1 MIADAPNTKPFDP
14 KQAIEDANEKID
26 AAQSAFQTEGGKQ
39 YWLNQGNALKKEFSE
54 YAIGM
59 ASHQAFNAVGNNL
72 KQTQGNLAASL
83 DQDPSDSALNS
94 ALNSWGNSVK
104 ALVSASPTLGGELA
118 GRASELGDQGKRE
131 LVDHAM
137 QKRAENDPAG
147 FLKSWNS
154 GAMDQWKQY
163 LTPETQTQLP
173 KFADSQAKTQ
183 MVLRDKQNEEAV
195 NAALTKNFNDN
206 LKMVGGQLIPT
217 KDFLPGILD
226 AAKLPGA
233 KPSEINAAIG
243 AHRAI
248 VEDQASGRLT
258 ISDGA
263 TYKDLSTRAFLPQ
276 GDETRTTAEEIN
288 QARVNHSLNNEDY
301 KVLMDAINSK
311 DTAKAQSMTQFN
323 DYIKTYEKYVTKSNM
338 FQNDPAGDARAYELR
353 KFAQQRFDAGIATG
367 KSPDELLAPPGSKG
381 SILSPQD
388 IQRFQVT
395 TKQGIQDLTDKA
407 TGVIT
412 PLAPVMPE
420 QAYKPG
426 KESIADYARRLQ
438 AGGKT
443 APAQPPGP
451 SPADLSKLK
460 KAMTNGQ

>member
-1 MIADAPNTKPFDP
+1 
-14 KQAIEDANEKID
+14 
-26 AAQSAFQTEGGKQ
+26 
-39 YWLNQGNALKKEFSE
+39 
-54 YAIGM
+54 M
-59 ASHQAFNAVGNNL
+59 ASHQAFNAIGNNL

-94 ALNSWGNSVK
+94 ALNSWGTSVK

-173 KFADSQAKTQ
+173 KFADAQMKTQ
-183 MVLRDKQNEEAV
+183 LVLQDKKNEDAV
-195 NAALTKNFNDN
+195 DTALTNNFNKN
-206 LKMVGGQLIPT
+206 MQIVGGKLIPSPG
-217 KDFLPGILD
+217 FLPGVLD
-226 AAKLPGA
+226 VARMTGPDGKPIAKEA
-233 KPSEINAAIG
+233 KINAAI
-243 AHRAI
+243 AANRTI

-263 TYKDLSTRAFLPQ
+263 TYSDLSTRAFRPQ

-311 DTAKAQSMTQFN
+311 DTNKAKDMAQFN

-338 FQNDPAGDARAYELR
+338 FNNDPAGDARAYELR

-388 IQRFQVT
+388 IQHFQVT